1 MAGLK
6 PSETNLTNPDFGKM
20 ADVIGFQ
27 AETVDDPAEL
37 EGAMKK
43 WLSADG
49 PALLSVVTDPDA
61 ASFSFSEKLMEAG
74 KPGNPL
80 SNFGPLGS

>member
-1 MAGLK
+1 MA
-6 PSETNLTNPDFGKM
+6 ET
-20 ADVIGFQ
+20 IGFQ

-37 EGAMKK
+37 EEAMKR
-43 WLSADG
+43 WLSAEG

-61 ASFSFSEKLMEAG
+61 ASFSFSEKLMESA

-80 SNFGPLGS
+80 SNFTPLGS